1 MCSSCDLDFCG
12 HVLGSFIAMTWMT
25 VMARILQLA
34 GDHRDLLVVSV
45 FGYFIAS
52 VELVYSPVL

>member
-25 VMARILQLA
+25 VMAWIFQLE